1 MSKKPQTGIGFESL
15 SLPVGNG
22 YMGINI
28 FGGTEQELLSIAENS
43 MHNPP
48 NWQPSP
54 EYGPEGDKRMK
65 EHNDGLNTL
74 SKVYLDFAHP
84 WQQVTNYRREL
95 RLNDAIASVAY
106 EYAGVEYLREYFCSY
121 PDKVAVLPDKSR
133 NTGKKIS
140 TVSLVNQSIG
150 IFPSW

>member
-1 MSKKPQTGIGFESL
+1 MDMGRIYTLRYDTPAPQTGIGFENL

-65 EHNDGLNTL
+65 EHNDSLNTP
-74 SKVYLDFAHP
+74 SKVYLDFAH
-84 WQQVTNYRREL
+84 RRQPE
-95 RLNDAIASVAY
+95 R
-106 EYAGVEYLREYFCSY
+106 
-121 PDKVAVLPDKSR
+121 
-133 NTGKKIS
+133 
-140 TVSLVNQSIG
+140 
-150 IFPSW
+150 